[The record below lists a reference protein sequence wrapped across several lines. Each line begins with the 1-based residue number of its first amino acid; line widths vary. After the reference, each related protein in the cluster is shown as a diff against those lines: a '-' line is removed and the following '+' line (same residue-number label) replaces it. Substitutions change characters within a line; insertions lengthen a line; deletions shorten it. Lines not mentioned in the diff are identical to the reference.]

1 MIMASQMEIDD
12 DVVDLSITSRTSQS
26 LRDEPLS
33 LKCTQPDEAHIHM
46 NGHLVNG
53 FSSTGNDS
61 SEESDDDMPLELPP
75 SPKDSTPPEEV
86 YEREKL
92 VRVLKE
98 NLRTEEMTLVLL
110 KKLQQSQQ
118 INQIAQSVTITP
130 QAAHTKD
137 HSNLLSSQLPT
148 GKSAQPPMPH
158 VPHHA
163 KPPPPPL
170 NRLPSSSRS
179 NVHQSHQSMSSNPLM
194 GSSRLPPSNGLQNLQ
209 RSSNGRSSH
218 SAHSTHSAHSSPSI
232 TLERV
237 MKDHHSSN
245 TSQSERLRND
255 DGQTPAQRQAAAK
268 LALRKQLEKTLL
280 QIPPPKPPPPEMHF
294 IPNPSNTEFI
304 YLLGLEHVVDFITN
318 GEMIEASIPK
328 DPYKCSQCDSNFTPV
343 WKLEKPSRNKESKI
357 ICELCVTSNVKKSL
371 KAEHTNRLKTA
382 FVKALQQEQ
391 EIEQRLAQVSPPSSV
406 SPAPVHPIHINP
418 PMPSVPK
425 PAPAPKRNP
434 TPPQPHKMHPSD
446 PTGGKFNAAAA
457 AHLALQQQML
467 RGLSP
472 HPAAAMLQ
480 FAPLLYPYQLAMA
493 QASGKNS
500 AAAVA
505 ANLAELQRQA
515 VDLQRQYLME
525 MMPQQGQSR
534 SASQTPTSAHNWKS

>member
-1 MIMASQMEIDD
+1 MATQMEIDD
-12 DVVDLSITSRTSQS
+12 DVVDLSISSRTSQPLS
-26 LRDEPLS
+26 DEPLS
-33 LKCTQPDEAHIHM
+33 LKCPQPDDVHSHM

-53 FSSTGNDS
+53 CSTTSGNDS
-61 SEESDDDMPLELPP
+61 SEDSDDDMPLELPP
-75 SPKDSTPPEEV
+75 SPKDLPAPEELF
-86 YEREKL
+86 ERENL
-92 VRVLKE
+92 IRVLKE

-118 INQIAQSVTITP
+118 INQIPPSVTITP

-137 HSNLLSSQLPT
+137 HSNQLSSQLPT
-148 GKSAQPPMPH
+148 GKSAQPPMPN
-158 VPHHA
+158 VPHHV
-163 KPPPPPL
+163 KPPPPAL

-179 NVHQSHQSMSSNPLM
+179 NVHQSHHSMPSNPLI
-194 GSSRLPPSNGLQNLQ
+194 GSSRLPPSNGVTNLQ
-209 RSSNGRSSH
+209 RTSNGRSS
-218 SAHSTHSAHSSPSI
+218 SSAHSSPTI

-245 TSQSERLRND
+245 SSQSERLRND

-318 GEMIEASIPK
+318 GEMIEASVHK
-328 DPYKCSQCDSNFTPV
+328 EPYKCSQCESNFTPV
-343 WKLEKPSRNKESKI
+343 WKLEKPSRSKESKI

-391 EIEQRLAQVSPPSSV
+391 EIEQRLAQGSPPSSV
-406 SPAPVHPIHINP
+406 SPAPAHPIQINP
-418 PMPSVPK
+418 PMPSLPK

-446 PTGGKFNAAAA
+446 HTSGKFNAAAA

-534 SASQTPTSAHNWKS
+534 SSSQTPTSAHNWKS

>member
-1 MIMASQMEIDD
+1 MHQLFLYQIMATQMEVDD
-12 DVVDLSITSRTSQS
+12 DVVDLSISSRSNQIS
-26 LRDEPLS
+26 RDEPLS
-33 LKCTQPDEAHIHM
+33 LKMGQTDDGHSHM
-46 NGHLVNG
+46 NGHIANG
-53 FSSTGNDS
+53 FSIGEDS
-61 SEESDDDMPLELPP
+61 SEESDDDTLLELPP
-75 SPKDSTPPEEV
+75 SPKDVLTPEV
-86 YEREKL
+86 LSEREQL
-92 VRVLKE
+92 IRVLKE

-118 INQIAQSVTITP
+118 VSQITQNVSITP

-137 HSNLLSSQLPT
+137 HSNLLSQLPT
-148 GKSAQPPMPH
+148 GKSAQPPLPH
-158 VPHHA
+158 VPHHS

-179 NVHQSHQSMSSNPLM
+179 NLHQSHHSTSPLINSGRLSSN
-194 GSSRLPPSNGLQNLQ
+194 GVQNLQ
-209 RSSNGRSSH
+209 RSNGRGSQNSGH
-218 SAHSTHSAHSSPSI
+218 SPSV

-237 MKDHHSSN
+237 MKDHHSTN
-245 TSQSERLRND
+245 HSQERIRND

-318 GEMIEASIPK
+318 GETIEASVPK
-328 DPYKCSQCDSNFTPV
+328 EPYKCSQCESNFTPV
-343 WKLEKPSRNKESKI
+343 WKLEKPSRSKDSKI

-391 EIEQRLAQVSPPSSV
+391 EIEQRLAQGSPPSSV
-406 SPAPVHPIHINP
+406 SPAPAHPIQVNP
-418 PMPSVPK
+418 PMPSIPK

-457 AHLALQQQML
+457 HLALQQQMF

-493 QASGKNS
+493 QAGGKNS

-534 SASQTPTSAHNWKS
+534 SSSQTPTSAHNWKS

>member
-1 MIMASQMEIDD
+1 M
-12 DVVDLSITSRTSQS
+12 
-26 LRDEPLS
+26 
-33 LKCTQPDEAHIHM
+33 
-46 NGHLVNG
+46 
-53 FSSTGNDS
+53 
-61 SEESDDDMPLELPP
+61 
-75 SPKDSTPPEEV
+75 
-86 YEREKL
+86 
-92 VRVLKE
+92 
-98 NLRTEEMTLVLL
+98 
-110 KKLQQSQQ
+110 
-118 INQIAQSVTITP
+118 
-130 QAAHTKD
+130 
-137 HSNLLSSQLPT
+137 
-148 GKSAQPPMPH
+148 
-158 VPHHA
+158 
-163 KPPPPPL
+163 
-170 NRLPSSSRS
+170 
-179 NVHQSHQSMSSNPLM
+179 
-194 GSSRLPPSNGLQNLQ
+194 
-209 RSSNGRSSH
+209 
-218 SAHSTHSAHSSPSI
+218 
-232 TLERV
+232 
-237 MKDHHSSN
+237 
-245 TSQSERLRND
+245 
-255 DGQTPAQRQAAAK
+255 
-268 LALRKQLEKTLL
+268 
-280 QIPPPKPPPPEMHF
+280 
-294 IPNPSNTEFI
+294 
-304 YLLGLEHVVDFITN
+304 
-318 GEMIEASIPK
+318 
-328 DPYKCSQCDSNFTPV
+328 
-343 WKLEKPSRNKESKI
+343 
-357 ICELCVTSNVKKSL
+357 CVTSNVKKSL

-406 SPAPVHPIHINP
+406 SPAPVHPIQINP

-534 SASQTPTSAHNWKS
+534 SASQTPTSAHNWKSWS

>member
-1 MIMASQMEIDD
+1 MMASQMEIDD
-12 DVVDLSITSRTSQS
+12 DVVDLSISSRTNQS
-26 LRDEPLS
+26 LRDEQLS
-33 LKCTQPDEAHIHM
+33 LKNTQPDETHSHM

-53 FSSTGNDS
+53 FTITGNDS
-61 SEESDDDMPLELPP
+61 SEDSDDDMPLELPP
-75 SPKDSTPPEEV
+75 SPKDFLAPEEIC
-86 YEREKL
+86 EREKL
-92 VRVLKE
+92 IRVLKE

-137 HSNLLSSQLPT
+137 HSNLLSSQLPS

-158 VPHHA
+158 VPHHT

-179 NVHQSHQSMSSNPLM
+179 NVHQSHQSMSSTSPM
-194 GSSRLPPSNGLQNLQ
+194 GTSRLPPSNGIQNLQ
-209 RSSNGRSSH
+209 RSSNGRSSN
-218 SAHSTHSAHSSPSI
+218 SAHSSPSI

-237 MKDHHSSN
+237 MKDHHSSSS
-245 TSQSERLRND
+245 SQSERMRND

-318 GEMIEASIPK
+318 GEMIEASVHK
-328 DPYKCSQCDSNFTPV
+328 EPYKCSQCESNFTPV
-343 WKLEKPSRNKESKI
+343 WKLEKPSRNKEPKI

-391 EIEQRLAQVSPPSSV
+391 EIEQRLAQGSPPSSV
-406 SPAPVHPIHINP
+406 SPAPVHPIHVNP
-418 PMPSVPK
+418 PMPSMPK

>member
-1 MIMASQMEIDD
+1 MNCIIWKN
-12 DVVDLSITSRTSQS
+12 IYTI
-26 LRDEPLS
+26 
-33 LKCTQPDEAHIHM
+33 LKFAE
-46 NGHLVNG
+46 
-53 FSSTGNDS
+53 
-61 SEESDDDMPLELPP
+61 
-75 SPKDSTPPEEV
+75 
-86 YEREKL
+86 
-92 VRVLKE
+92 
-98 NLRTEEMTLVLL
+98 
-110 KKLQQSQQ
+110 
-118 INQIAQSVTITP
+118 
-130 QAAHTKD
+130 
-137 HSNLLSSQLPT
+137 
-148 GKSAQPPMPH
+148 
-158 VPHHA
+158 
-163 KPPPPPL
+163 
-170 NRLPSSSRS
+170 
-179 NVHQSHQSMSSNPLM
+179 
-194 GSSRLPPSNGLQNLQ
+194 
-209 RSSNGRSSH
+209 
-218 SAHSTHSAHSSPSI
+218 
-232 TLERV
+232 
-237 MKDHHSSN
+237 
-245 TSQSERLRND
+245 
-255 DGQTPAQRQAAAK
+255 
-268 LALRKQLEKTLL
+268 
-280 QIPPPKPPPPEMHF
+280 
-294 IPNPSNTEFI
+294 
-304 YLLGLEHVVDFITN
+304 
-318 GEMIEASIPK
+318 
-328 DPYKCSQCDSNFTPV
+328 DP
-343 WKLEKPSRNKESKI
+343 KI

-406 SPAPVHPIHINP
+406 SPAPAHPIQINP
-418 PMPSVPK
+418 PMPSLPK

-446 PTGGKFNAAAA
+446 LSGSKFNAAAA